1 MKKLISVLS
10 AVLLLCAA
18 LPFAPAAAQTYN
30 SYTKEHDT
38 EYCYASGTQFI
49 YQLGLYYSSSSD
61 ADAEQHILD
70 AGFTPFGGD
79 FNAGGGGKY
88 VHAGYKTTSDPARA
102 AKALR
107 IWHASNDPTSASSFI
122 NGSTCTFYQVG
133 SGAHT
138 LTPNVMDGMVG
149 LNKGN
154 GGDNLE
160 LFVTQDHDAGPAV
173 TALSMA
179 NHKKAATAQ
188 SVLLDF
194 GYTIATSFQNV
205 TVAQDLNAGAGSGTD
220 YNYVG
225 YRSSCAVVVSDALRA
240 AYQAA
245 KACNER
251 GVTDAALTNALN
263 AASAILAD
271 LNDGY
276 TTRTQAQIDSAAGS
290 LTAALPD
297 GVQIYADYP
306 APTMTEYYYPA
317 GTEFFGQL
325 ALTASDAADSTAE
338 QDLRRMGFTP
348 FGQSFNANVAGS
360 DIRGGYKTTT
370 DPAQAVTA
378 LRVRRGADSPD
389 VAASAINGKTCYF
402 YQIGSG
408 ASAMTPDTFG
418 KIDLNRGNSGD
429 DLRLFATNDPA
440 AGPPLTAVSM
450 NKLILN
456 LTQYGYTVS
465 DSFHSP
471 GTPQDLNAGV
481 GSTGNFIGWKSV
493 CTAVDSTALRAAY
506 AETKLAYERCGY
518 TWIREALDPAAVIL
532 DDLRD
537 GYTTYTQAQIDA
549 ASDML
554 SSTDSSFIVELG
566 LDSSVPQVSSTFD
579 STESFR
585 SDPKEIAASRTEA
598 RPLQFYYTDDG
609 GIGFY
614 LPNSYFPNTY
624 RVIEHFAFDGWKLK
638 QDSSDNPE
646 YLTLTQAKTVLLPK
660 VTFNPTVA
668 TRVPTEITLTYGE
681 TQTSFDFIVDSCK
694 GVSCEEAND
703 WDLIFEFSDSFRAT
717 LYDGVLT
724 GPDASETLAYTM
736 TTTGAHSEINS
747 SSVSFGV
754 TGGTYA
760 PYICS
765 GIINIDANALA
776 DAAPGTYIGSLQW
789 SWSDAGDTSG
799 SGAIPLT
806 LIVPPLSAEE
816 QAAVDS
822 VIALINAIGTVEYT
836 AESKARIDAARDAY
850 DALTGRQRS
859 QVTVLGTLTDAE
871 ADYEELKSIWI
882 ETHFLT
888 LKPGASIVLDRV
900 RGIVCGLPPACGADA
915 LRAQF
920 TNDSSEIVFAPDSGV
935 VSTGSVIRLMD
946 GDTVLDELTAVL
958 FGDVNGDGRYDGT
971 DAYFVQLVAGGLIGE
986 SALTA
991 AQQTAAD
998 CNHDGAIDSAD
1009 VSLLERAGLLLA
1021 QIDQTLPSEGAQ
1033 PNSLYLEYCALIDQS
1048 IEIDSS
1054 ERPTAA
1060 EEPAADRESA
1070 PTVRQMILDLFR
1082 RVADLITMIF
1092 SIIVTP
1098 K

>member
-10 AVLLLCAA
+10 AVFLLCAA

-30 SYTKEHDT
+30 SYAKEHNT

-107 IWHASNDPTSASSFI
+107 VWHASNDPTSASSFI

-179 NHKKAATAQ
+179 NHKTAATAQ

-205 TVAQDLNAGAGSGTD
+205 TVAQDLNAGAGSGSD
-220 YNYVG
+220 FNYVG
-225 YRSSCAVVVSDALRA
+225 YKSSCAVVDSDALRA

-306 APTMTEYYYPA
+306 APTGAEYCYTA
-317 GTEFFGQL
+317 GTQFISQIAITCAASG
-325 ALTASDAADSTAE
+325 SDAAA
-338 QDLRRMGFTP
+338 QDLQRMGFTP
-348 FGQSFNANVAGS
+348 FGTSFNDGTSGYDV
-360 DIRGGYKTTT
+360 RGGFKTTT

-378 LRVRRGADSPD
+378 LRVWRGADDPD
-389 VAASAINGKTCYF
+389 VAASEINGKTCYF

-408 ASAMTPDTFG
+408 ASAQTPATFG
-418 KIDLNRGNSGD
+418 KVSLNQGNNGSN
-429 DLRLFATNDPA
+429 LRLFVSADRA
-440 AGPPLTAVSM
+440 AGLPLTDLSM
-450 NKLILN
+450 KTYSSF
-456 LTQYGYTVS
+456 LTQYGFLPA
-465 DSFHSP
+465 DSFQSI
-471 GTPQDLNAGV
+471 GAAQDLNAGA
-481 GSTGNFIGWKSV
+481 GGEYLFLGGRSTV
-493 CTAVDSTALRAAY
+493 TAVDSTALRAAY
-506 AETKLAYERCGY
+506 AEAKLKYELY
-518 TWIREALDPAAVIL
+518 SSPWICDALDPAAVIL

-549 ASDML
+549 AADTL
-554 SSTDSSFIVELG
+554 SSAADYVVKLTTDPNVAPQIQRNEGPEIFRLSEYEFIAPNRAEA
-566 LDSSVPQVSSTFD
+566 
-579 STESFR
+579 
-585 SDPKEIAASRTEA
+585 DPLE
-598 RPLQFYYTDDG
+598 FYYESDG
-609 GIGFY
+609 RIGFY
-614 LPNSYFPNTY
+614 LPDYYFPQEFY
-624 RVIEHFAFDGWKLK
+624 VHAFSKFDGWML
-638 QDSSDNPE
+638 QEGAIDNPE
-646 YLTLTQAKTVLLPK
+646 Y
-660 VTFNPTVA
+660 
-668 TRVPTEITLTYGE
+668 ITLTSQE
-681 TQTSFDFIVDSCK
+681 TVLIAKAIYLPIQTQVRVPETITLACDQARTAFDFIVDTCP
-694 GVSCEEAND
+694 GMVFD
-703 WDLIFEFSDSFRAT
+703 PDDGGQWQFGDSDFKAY
-717 LYDGVLT
+717 LFDGVLT
-724 GPDASETLAYTM
+724 NSADGATIPYTM
-736 TTTGAHSEINS
+736 TSVGEAASRETAA
-747 SSVSFGV
+747 VSFGV
-754 TGGTYA
+754 REYSSP
-760 PYICS
+760 PYVSHCYVCF
-765 GIINIDANALA
+765 DANALA

-836 AESKARIDAARDAY
+836 PACRAKIDAARDAY

-900 RGIVCGLPPACGADA
+900 HGIVCGLPPACGADA

-920 TNDSSEIVFAPDSGV
+920 TNDSADIVFAPDSGV

-958 FGDVNGDGRYDGT
+958 FGDVNGDGRYNGT
-971 DAYFVQLVAGGLIGE
+971 DAYFVSLVANGLIGE

-991 AQQTAAD
+991 AQQAAAD

-1009 VSLLERAGLLLA
+1009 VSLLERAGLLLSE
-1021 QIDQTLPSEGAQ
+1021 IDQTFPDEDLQ
-1033 PNSLYLEYCALIDQS
+1033 NNSLYLEYCALIDQS

-1054 ERPTAA
+1054 DRPTAS
-1060 EEPAADRESA
+1060 EGPAADRESA
-1070 PTVRQMILDLFR
+1070 PTVRQIILDLFR
-1082 RVADLITMIF
+1082 RVADLVTMIF
-1092 SIIVTP
+1092 SIIVMP